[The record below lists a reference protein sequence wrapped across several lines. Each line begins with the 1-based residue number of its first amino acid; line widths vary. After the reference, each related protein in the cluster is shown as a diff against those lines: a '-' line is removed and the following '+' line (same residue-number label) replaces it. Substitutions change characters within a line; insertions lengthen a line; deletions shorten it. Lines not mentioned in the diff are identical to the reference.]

1 LLRYLPQT
9 CLQSTPD
16 TFCDACNRAYS
27 GPSMRDKAPQG
38 TKPLSGVTSA
48 TNPINIATVS
58 GGQKPGLQ
66 MTFGGYTVVPDPD
79 WPAMYRVRSPD
90 GSLTDMVNLTR
101 ARDAARCFAE

>member
-1 LLRYLPQT
+1 
-9 CLQSTPD
+9 
-16 TFCDACNRAYS
+16 
-27 GPSMRDKAPQG
+27 MRDKAPQG